1 MKLPGP
7 QVISQLRVK
16 LQFEG
21 GRHLYGVLG
30 TYRQLDRFAR
40 NDLATARDPADQQF
54 PTPVNLN
61 KALLDR
67 IDDADLRNLID
78 WEAKRPQGIA
88 YRLNDEF
95 AKLLQ
100 TSLERIPFLILY
112 QLELMF
118 AYDLDFS
125 TLRRYA
131 SNQNRILLLLPGQR
145 SGDQIILFH
154 EAVADFQRALPASVI
169 ADNHLWELADE

>member
-7 QVISQLRVK
+7 QVITQLRSK
-16 LQFEG
+16 LQFEA

-30 TYRQLDRFAR
+30 SYQQLERFMR
-40 NDLATARDPADQQF
+40 NDLAAARDPADNKF
-54 PTPVNLN
+54 PTPINLN
-61 KALLDR
+61 KALLEC
-67 IDDADLRNLID
+67 IDDAALRDLID
-78 WEAKRPQGIA
+78 REAKRPQWITQ
-88 YRLNDEF
+88 RLNDEL

-100 TSLERIPFLILY
+100 ASLRQTPFVILY
-112 QLELMF
+112 QIELMF
-118 AYDLDFS
+118 AYDLEFA

-145 SGDQIILFH
+145 SGDQIVLFH
-154 EAVADFQRALPASVI
+154 EATAEFQRNLPASVI